1 MSFSTMV
8 SRTIAACAL
17 AGTLAL
23 GASAAQAADPYKIHV
38 ILPLTGGA
46 AFLGKGE
53 QQALALFE
61 KLINQ
66 EGGINGQPLAFVYH
80 DDQTSPQTTVQI
92 ANGILPEKPAVMLGS
107 SIVAMCSAMAPLLKE
122 GPFDYCLS
130 PGVHP
135 ANGSY
140 QYSTSTDTHALI
152 EALVRYF
159 RLSGFT
165 KIAFMSSTDASGQD
179 AERGFDEVIKLPEN
193 AGMQVVERQRFN
205 PTDVSVSA
213 QIERVKAANPQAFIA
228 WSTGA
233 PIATVFK
240 AMVQAGL
247 DVPFATT
254 NGNQTYAQMNQ
265 YKDFLPKQLYIPT
278 SVFLPHDGM
287 FKLDPPVEEAQRKFN
302 AAFKTANVK
311 PDNMSALAWDP
322 ANLVI
327 AALRKLGTKATAKDI
342 KDFVDAQTAF
352 PGINGIYDF
361 KTVPQR
367 GLTVKNAL
375 VTRWTPAADTWTV
388 VSEPTGTPLAKK

>member
-1 MSFSTMV
+1 MSISKLVLRAT
-8 SRTIAACAL
+8 ALLACA
-17 AGTLAL
+17 AAL
-23 GASAAQAADPYKIHV
+23 GAPSVRAADPYNIHV
-38 ILPLTGGA
+38 VLPLTGGA

-61 KLINQ
+61 KQINQ
-66 EGGINGQPLAFVYH
+66 DGGINGQPIAFIYH

-92 ANGILPEKPAVMLGS
+92 ANGILPEKPAVVLGS
-107 SIVAMCSAMAPLLKE
+107 SIVAMCNAMAPLLKE

-130 PGVHP
+130 PGAHP
-135 ANGSY
+135 APGSY

-159 RLSGFT
+159 RLSGLT
-165 KIAFMSSTDASGQD
+165 KIAFMSSSDASGQD
-179 AERGFDEVIKLPEN
+179 AERGFDEVLKLPEN
-193 AGMQVVERQRFN
+193 AGIKVVERQRFN

-213 QIERVKAANPQAFIA
+213 QIERIKAAEPQAFIA

-240 AMVQAGL
+240 GMLQGGL
-247 DVPFATT
+247 DVPFGTT
-254 NGNQTYAQMNQ
+254 NGNQTYAQMAQ

-278 SVFLPHDGM
+278 SVFLPHDGL
-287 FKLDPPVEEAQRKFN
+287 FRLDPQVEAQQQKFY
-302 AAFKTANVK
+302 ASFKAANVK

-327 AALRKLGTKATAKDI
+327 AALRKVGTKATAKDI
-342 KDFVDAQTAF
+342 KDYLDGQTAF
-352 PGINGIYDF
+352 AGINGIYDF
-361 KTVPQR
+361 KAVPQR

-375 VTRWTPAADTWTV
+375 VTRWDPAADTWTV
-388 VSEPTGTPLAKK
+388 VSEPTGTLIAKSK

>member
-247 DVPFATT
+247 DVPFGTT